1 MPVFG
6 VKGRK
11 FMKTNMY
18 KSPSKEI
25 VQALDAAVEIEDF
38 LPPPAELVKRE
49 KKEKIT
55 IQLDSACVQFFKDAA
70 EKSGS
75 KYQTLINAVLV
86 KYVEHYSKPKN
97 IHHKPMMVSDT
108 HGPGYSV

>member
-1 MPVFG
+1 
-6 VKGRK
+6 
-11 FMKTNMY
+11 MKTNMY

-25 VQALDAAVEIEDF
+25 IQALEAAVEIEDF
-38 LPPPAELVKRE
+38 LPPPTDLVKKE

-70 EKSGS
+70 KKSGS

-86 KYVEHYSKPKN
+86 KYVDHYSKPKN
-97 IHHKPMMVSDT
+97 IRHKPMMISDK
-108 HGPGYSV
+108 HGLGYSV

>member
-1 MPVFG
+1 
-6 VKGRK
+6 
-11 FMKTNMY
+11 MY

-25 VQALDAAVEIEDF
+25 VQALDAVIEIEDF
-38 LPPPAELVKRE
+38 LPPPAELAKRE

-86 KYVEHYSKPKN
+86 KYVEHYSKPKSVR
-97 IHHKPMMVSDT
+97 HKPMMISDV
-108 HGPGYSV
+108 HSPKYGV